1 MTAAL
6 ALFGYAALVGLL
18 APRSL
23 ARAHWPHRAPRLA
36 VALWQGLAL
45 SFVTALVLAVHHLAV
60 PGVHPHLGLLGPVH
74 LDRVD
79 LDGVHLDRVDLDGVV
94 HGAGLPAGT
103 AWRLLIPAAAASLP
117 LARLVGALLRTAR
130 HRRRHRVLLDLVAV
144 RDPALGAHVLEH
156 PVPAAYCLPGLRP
169 RIVLTRGALDL
180 LTAPQ
185 LAAVLAH
192 ERAHVSGRH
201 HLARVAADAFAAA
214 FPYLP
219 LARHAA
225 REVPLLLE
233 MAADDRAV
241 LRHPR
246 AALAAAV
253 FRVAGGPAPHAAFGA
268 GGTAALLRVRRLLHP
283 AAAPHPALCA
293 AAALTSA
300 GAPVLPLLVTCGP
313 ALL

>member
-1 MTAAL
+1 MTVAP

-18 APRSL
+18 APRAL
-23 ARAHWPHRAPRLA
+23 ARARWPHRAPRLA

-45 SFVTALVLAVHHLAV
+45 SFVTALVLAVHHLAA
-60 PGVHPHLGLLGPVH
+60 PGVHLHLLLTGRVH
-74 LDRVD
+74 LC
-79 LDGVHLDRVDLDGVV
+79 GTA

-103 AWRLLIPAAAASLP
+103 AWRLLIPAAAALLP
-117 LARLVGALLRTAR
+117 AARLAGALLRTAR
-130 HRRRHRVLLDLVAV
+130 HRRRHRALLDLVAV
-144 RDPALGAHVLEH
+144 RDPALGAHVLDH
-156 PVPAAYCLPGLRP
+156 PVPAAYCLPGWRP

-201 HLARVAADAFAAA
+201 HLARAAADAFAAA

-241 LRHPR
+241 RRHPR

-253 FRVAGGPAPHAAFGA
+253 FRVAGGRAPHPAFGA

-313 ALL
+313 LLL